1 MAGER
6 RKDYM
11 VSKRVHLLYVLTC
24 LSSVLLVCSLIGMAV
39 TLRGVSQQ
47 LGAAGS
53 RYFILVGVL
62 AFIIVC
68 SALILSVY
76 TIIHTHRLMGSAY
89 RIGVVLKEVNAG
101 EPTRIHLRDGD
112 FFFEIADEINR
123 LADAASKNGAATP
136 AATADDAKSDAK
148 SDASD
153 AAPKSD

>member
-1 MAGER
+1 M
-6 RKDYM
+6 
-11 VSKRVHLLYVLTC
+11 
-24 LSSVLLVCSLIGMAV
+24 
-39 TLRGVSQQ
+39 
-47 LGAAGS
+47 
-53 RYFILVGVL
+53 GVL

-123 LADAASKNGAATP
+123 LADAASKNGAAP
-136 AATADDAKSDAK
+136 AATADDAKSEAKGDSSDAAAK
-148 SDASD
+148 SD
-153 AAPKSD
+153 

>member
-123 LADAASKNGAATP
+123 LADAASKNGAAP
-136 AATADDAKSDAK
+136 AAPADEAKAEAKTEPSDAPAKSD
-148 SDASD
+148 
-153 AAPKSD
+153 